1 MWQLKN
7 KTYTHMKKDIN
18 FPQIEEVYVT
28 IVNDAKDD
36 LWKVY
41 LLNRNDKK
49 LDTVMVTSKGY
60 GEQDGKKQKTSI
72 LRHVIPQIGAG
83 EFALVE
89 PIDEQ
94 VFHLNNEYWV
104 SFFIDGQLY
113 DKKYIFVPETIIK
126 DNLIYIE
133 ELGMEGVLHQ

>member
-1 MWQLKN
+1 
-7 KTYTHMKKDIN
+7 MKKDIN
-18 FPQIEEVYVT
+18 FPQIEDVYVT
-28 IVNDAKDD
+28 IVNDVRDS

-49 LDTVMVTSKGY
+49 LDSVMVTSKGY
-60 GEQDGKKQKTSI
+60 GEKDGKKQKTSI
-72 LRHVIPQIGAG
+72 LRHVIPRVDPG
-83 EFALVE
+83 EYALVE
-89 PIDEQ
+89 PIHEQ

-126 DNLIYIE
+126 DNLSYIE

>member
-1 MWQLKN
+1 
-7 KTYTHMKKDIN
+7 MKRDIN
-18 FPQIEEVYVT
+18 FPQVEDVFVT
-28 IVNDAKDD
+28 IVNDEKDSQ
-36 LWKVY
+36 WKVY
-41 LLNRNDKK
+41 LLNRNSEK
-49 LDTVMVTSKGY
+49 LENVMVTSKGY
-60 GEQDGKKQKTSI
+60 GEKDGKKQKTST
-72 LRHVIPQIGAG
+72 LRHMIPLIESG

-104 SFFIDGQLY
+104 SFFIDGELY

-126 DNLIYIE
+126 DNLSFIE

>member
-1 MWQLKN
+1 
-7 KTYTHMKKDIN
+7 MKKDIQ
-18 FPQIEEVYVT
+18 FPQIEKVFVSVVREK
-28 IVNDAKDD
+28 DAEQ
-36 LWKVY
+36 WRVY
-41 LLNRNDKK
+41 LLNRSEKH

-60 GEQDGKKQKTSI
+60 GIKGGEEQKTSV
-72 LRHVIPQIGAG
+72 LRHMIPRIESG
-83 EFALVE
+83 EYALIE

-126 DNLIYIE
+126 ENLSYID
-133 ELGMEGVLHQ
+133 ELQTEGVLHQ

>member
-1 MWQLKN
+1 
-7 KTYTHMKKDIN
+7 MKKDIN
-18 FPQIEEVYVT
+18 FPQIDDVYVT
-28 IVNDAKDD
+28 IVNDVKEDQ
-36 LWKVY
+36 WKVY
-41 LLNRNDKK
+41 LLNRKSKK

-60 GEQDGKKQKTSI
+60 GEKDGKKQKTST
-72 LRHVIPQIGAG
+72 LRHMIPQIEPG
-83 EFALVE
+83 EYALVE

-104 SFFIDGQLY
+104 SFFIDGELY

-126 DNLIYIE
+126 DNLSFIE

>member
-1 MWQLKN
+1 
-7 KTYTHMKKDIN
+7 MKKDIQ
-18 FPQIEEVYVT
+18 FPQIEKVFVSVVREK
-28 IVNDAKDD
+28 DAEQ
-36 LWKVY
+36 WRVY
-41 LLNRNDKK
+41 LLNRSEKQ

-60 GEQDGKKQKTSI
+60 GIKGGEEQKTSV
-72 LRHVIPQIGAG
+72 LRHMIPRIESG
-83 EFALVE
+83 EYALIE

-126 DNLIYIE
+126 ENLSYID
-133 ELGMEGVLHQ
+133 ELQTEGVLHQ

>member
-1 MWQLKN
+1 MVRE
-7 KTYTHMKKDIN
+7 KDAE
-18 FPQIEEVYVT
+18 Q
-28 IVNDAKDD
+28 
-36 LWKVY
+36 WRVY
-41 LLNRNDKK
+41 LLNRSDKH

-60 GEQDGKKQKTSI
+60 GIKGGEEQKTSV
-72 LRHVIPQIGAG
+72 LRHMIPRIESG
-83 EFALVE
+83 EYALIE

-126 DNLIYIE
+126 ENLSYID
-133 ELGMEGVLHQ
+133 ELQTEGVLHQ